1 MDMIKDIWGKYKND
15 TIDPL
20 TVIIK
25 LFICSYKPIGTKI
38 SILNNKLII
47 QNSGIFQGTVRT
59 IYRDSKND
67 INILFFP
74 IIFACKFYLSRNNKP
89 RFINLFNKILDTF
102 EKLKK
107 TYQGNEIIYNIDQLK
122 NVIMS
127 FVETDDFDPIQILST
142 FESPGGKIKQD
153 IYKHLNN
160 IWTEKRL
167 NIIFGYVDEILET
180 TNKDLVD
187 NLIYSLNSY
196 MNYVDIIVVNLIIN
210 L

>member
-25 LFICSYKPIGTKI
+25 LFICAYKQIGTKI

-180 TNKDLVD
+180 TNKELVD

>member
-20 TVIIK
+20 TIIIK
-25 LFICSYKPIGTKI
+25 LFICAYKPVGTKI

-74 IIFACKFYLSRNNKP
+74 IIFGCKFYLSMSNKP
-89 RFINLFNKILDTF
+89 RFIHLFNKILETF
-102 EKLKK
+102 EKMKK
-107 TYQGNEIIYNIDQLK
+107 TYQGNEIVYNIDQLK
-122 NVIMS
+122 NVVTS
-127 FVETDDFDPIQILST
+127 FIETDDLNPINILST

-153 IYKHLNN
+153 IYRHLNN
-160 IWTEKRL
+160 IWSEKRL
-167 NIIFGYVDEILET
+167 NVIFGYVDEILET
-180 TNKDLVD
+180 TNKDLID
-187 NLIYSLNSY
+187 HLIYSLNSY
-196 MNYVDIIVVNLIIN
+196 MNYVDILILNLIIS

>member
-74 IIFACKFYLSRNNKP
+74 IIFACKLYLSRNNKP

-180 TNKDLVD
+180 TNKELVD

>member
-25 LFICSYKPIGTKI
+25 LFICAYKPVGTKI

-89 RFINLFNKILDTF
+89 RFINLFNKILNTF

>member
-1 MDMIKDIWGKYKND
+1 MIKDIWGKYKND

-25 LFICSYKPIGTKI
+25 LFICAYKPVGTKI

-74 IIFACKFYLSRNNKP
+74 IIFACKFYLSRNNKS

>member
-67 INILFFP
+67 INILVC
-74 IIFACKFYLSRNNKP
+74 IFSN
-89 RFINLFNKILDTF
+89 
-102 EKLKK
+102 
-107 TYQGNEIIYNIDQLK
+107 
-122 NVIMS
+122 S
-127 FVETDDFDPIQILST
+127 F
-142 FESPGGKIKQD
+142 
-153 IYKHLNN
+153 LNA
-160 IWTEKRL
+160 L
-167 NIIFGYVDEILET
+167 
-180 TNKDLVD
+180 
-187 NLIYSLNSY
+187 
-196 MNYVDIIVVNLIIN
+196 
-210 L
+210 

>member
-25 LFICSYKPIGTKI
+25 LFICAYKPVGTKI

-74 IIFACKFYLSRNNKP
+74 IIFACKFYLSRNNKS

>member
-180 TNKDLVD
+180 TNKELVD

>member
-1 MDMIKDIWGKYKND
+1 MDLIKDIWGKYKND

-20 TVIIK
+20 TIIIK
-25 LFICSYKPIGTKI
+25 LFICAYKPTGTKV

-74 IIFACKFYLSRNNKP
+74 IIFGCKYYLSTTNKP
-89 RFINLFNKILDTF
+89 KFINLFKKILDTF
-102 EKLKK
+102 DKLKK

-122 NVIMS
+122 NIVTS
-127 FVETDDFDPIQILST
+127 FIETDNFDPLSLLST
-142 FESPGGKIKQD
+142 YDSPGGKIKQD
-153 IYKHLNN
+153 IYTHLNN

-167 NIIFGYVDEILET
+167 NLIFGYVDEILES
-180 TNKDLVD
+180 TNKDYID
-187 NLIYSLNSY
+187 HLIYSLNSY
-196 MNYVDIIVVNLIIN
+196 MNYVDIIIVNLIIN